1 MQISTIPAK
10 FVRRPESYVGDSQCV
25 QRFNELQGKL
35 RVSVTHACQLRC
47 RFCHREG
54 INEHWKNVTINPE
67 FFARIVR
74 AYRNLGGRFVE
85 LTGGEPTTHPRIGN
99 LVDIAHESNADT
111 ILCTN
116 GLKLDRVLP
125 QIREGK
131 VGLIKLSLHATDS
144 REQAKSLLGDAWC
157 FEKLC
162 RNVEQA
168 LAAGAAFQLIFTHSH
183 QNTRFL
189 EPVLDLALQWNVD
202 LQVVD
207 LITTRAHRP
216 AEELGYVTG
225 EEGQRIVATR
235 GARLEREVRDR
246 TGAVLKLYRT
256 SSGKVWEVKDFHFG
270 LLHSR
275 MCDGCPRRRECGEGI
290 YALRVDALGVVKPCL
305 LREDLQRNVPPS
317 AGIAGIERVLSE
329 TLGSM
334 LSGKLAWN

>member
-1 MQISTIPAK
+1 MQVSAIPVQ
-10 FVRRPESYVGDSQCV
+10 FIRRPKSQGHDPGCV

-35 RVSVTHACQLRC
+35 RISVTHACQLRC
-47 RFCHREG
+47 KFCHREG
-54 INEHWKNVTINPE
+54 IDEHWKNITVDPA
-67 FFARIVR
+67 FFTRIVQ

-85 LTGGEPTTHPRIGN
+85 LTGGEPTTHPRIGH
-99 LVDIAHESNADT
+99 LVDIAHERGAET

-144 REQAKSLLGDAWC
+144 DEQAKSLLGNAWR
-157 FEKLC
+157 FEKL
-162 RNVEQA
+162 RSNVDKA

-225 EEGQRIVATR
+225 EQGQQIITTR
-235 GARLEREVRDR
+235 GAYLEREVRDR
-246 TGAVLKLYRT
+246 TGAVLKMYRT
-256 SSGKVWEVKDFHFG
+256 PAGKVWEVKDYHFG
-270 LLHSR
+270 LLHSS
-275 MCDGCPRRRECGEGI
+275 MCNGCRRRQECGEGI

-305 LREDLQRNVPPS
+305 LREDLQRNVPS
-317 AGIAGIERVLSE
+317 SLETSGIERVLTE
-329 TLGSM
+329 TLGLM
-334 LSGKLAWN
+334 LSCELAWN